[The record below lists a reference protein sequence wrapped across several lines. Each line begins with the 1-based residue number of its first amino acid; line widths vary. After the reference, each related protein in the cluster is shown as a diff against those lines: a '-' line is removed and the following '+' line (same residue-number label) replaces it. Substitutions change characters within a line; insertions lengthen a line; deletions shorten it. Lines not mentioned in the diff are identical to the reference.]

1 MLFMKISRRLKAW
14 ICRVKIATFIF
25 AANRRGSIK
34 LGEFLIFALVVFF
47 GGIIGNWL
55 IAVLGL
61 SGSDII
67 TQALVFLIPVAII
80 YLIWKKWGEKTAA
93 SM

>member
-1 MLFMKISRRLKAW
+1 MLFMKLTRRVSAWINRLKLVA
-14 ICRVKIATFIF
+14 CTRASF
-25 AANRRGSIK
+25 K
-34 LGEFLIFALVVFF
+34 LGEFIIFALVVFF

-55 IAVLGL
+55 IAILGL
-61 SGSDII
+61 SGGDII

-80 YLIWKKWGEKTAA
+80 YYIWKKWGEKTAA